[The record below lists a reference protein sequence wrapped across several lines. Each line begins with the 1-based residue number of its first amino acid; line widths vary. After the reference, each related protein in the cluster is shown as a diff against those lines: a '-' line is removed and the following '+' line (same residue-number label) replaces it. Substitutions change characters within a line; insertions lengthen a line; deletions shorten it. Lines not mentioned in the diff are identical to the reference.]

1 MEYVTLNN
9 GVKMPKLGLGVFR
22 VTDLAQAEEMVY
34 QAVEQVGY
42 RLIDT
47 AAAYGNEKAVGAALA
62 RTSVAREDIF
72 VTSKLWLS
80 DIKTDGYE
88 GAKRGLERSL
98 KNLGLDYI
106 DLYLIHQPLGD
117 LYGAWRYLSEAVRA
131 GKIRAIGVDNFT
143 QAKLAEFA
151 AFNEVVPAVNMIEA
165 NVLHQRTEDQK
176 AMAAR
181 GVQMEAWA
189 PFGAG
194 NTEIFNSPVLKSMA
208 ESHGK
213 TVGQVILRWFMQR
226 DIVAIP
232 KTVRIERMRENLA
245 VFDFALTESEM
256 AAIARLDQGGGYSLP
271 DTADGMDQL
280 LELLSG
286 YDTLLDA

>member
-22 VTDLAQAEEMVY
+22 VTDQAQAEDMVY
-34 QAVEQVGY
+34 QAIETVGY

-47 AAAYGNEKAVGAALA
+47 AAAYGNEKAVGAAIA
-62 RTSVAREDIF
+62 RSSVPREELFI
-72 VTSKLWLS
+72 TSKLWVS

-98 KNLGLDYI
+98 SNLGLDYI

-117 LYGAWRYLSEAVRA
+117 LYGAWRYLTEAVKA

-143 QAKLAEFA
+143 QARLAEFA

-194 NTEIFNSPVLKSMA
+194 NAEIFNSPVLKAIA
-208 ESHGK
+208 EDHGK

-226 DIVAIP
+226 DVVAIP
-232 KTVRIERMRENLA
+232 KTVRVERMRENLDI
-245 VFDFALTESEM
+245 FDFSLTENDM
-256 AAIARLDQGGGYSLP
+256 AAIAKLDQGGGYALP
-271 DTADGMDQL
+271 ETADGMDQL
-280 LELLSG
+280 LNMLG
-286 YDTLLDA
+286 GFDALLDA